1 MDAEAILSRSTI
13 PNPCPMDWAS
23 MSGGDQV
30 RYCSG
35 CGEHVYNLTAMS
47 PDETVSLISAIHE
60 RGAKRY
66 VRLYQ
71 RPDGTLFASG
81 CRPAPQGAARPWQF
95 TIRVLMAIIAGCAA
109 VLGLMKLISPELK
122 QPKPPPAANSQI
134 IMGDMY

>member
-35 CGEHVYNLTAMS
+35 CGKHVYNLTAMS

-60 RGAKRY
+60 RVQNGAF
-66 VRLYQ
+66 VS
-71 RPDGTLFASG
+71 TSG
-81 CRPAPQGAARPWQF
+81 LTGRSSLRDVGRRRKARQDPGSLPSAF
-95 TIRVLMAIIAGCAA
+95 
-109 VLGLMKLISPELK
+109 
-122 QPKPPPAANSQI
+122 
-134 IMGDMY
+134 